1 MKLRGILLLICLAC
15 LSFLKAQTN
24 GDEKMVVC
32 YSDHIS
38 QDVPR
43 RQTLL
48 KKESNAARNKGVL
61 KSRLGKF
68 VVGYD
73 DNSFMTDGVRHCLK
87 LALDVWED
95 KINIKVPV
103 SFYLSVSENMDPDIA
118 ISTRVTYSRKS
129 EDTSLPDNLY
139 SQEFPYGIPVNDT
152 IMVNA
157 GIDWDSS
164 WQYDDGYN
172 GSVCLLSGFIRH
184 IGHVLGFGSSLVERA
199 SGVGFAVNHTPSAFD
214 RLIYNGEQSLADL
227 KDAEG
232 KEFERFFANKD
243 VRLKSDGFVYDM
255 YDTDGFILG
264 VSGVYFSLGRDNILE
279 YPIHDLSQRL
289 PVNRETLNVLQAT
302 GWDVYRH
309 DRYISCDSIDALGY
323 GSLYKSYDFTLRD
336 TVTGSSAS
344 ADWEYQ
350 IYDKESGVYRTVST
364 YNGSIFHVEPSVI
377 ANSMDEYGCLQARVT
392 AKFSETEYHFP
403 LTLETWPRIEDVSV
417 SNITGTGDGL
427 YGLDIMIRQRGAEK
441 GTVLVS
447 DDSGSIH
454 EYAFNGG
461 MIHVSGLVAGLNVYI
476 DVSLENEYGSAS
488 RLVQGCF
495 FTGKECVVSISANDN
510 SNVSDDGA
518 VWENVLHD
526 QDCITMT
533 VSDDQSSETDSIKWY
548 LCLDDKCRELC
559 TRVDGDDSYTL
570 NVTPESLE
578 CRFEKDAETGISTC
592 IGGDGWGNQSWPTD
606 GVCRFMAKAYRHDSH
621 GQFTLSYRF
630 DYKLDVLPGEPKINV
645 LDVWNVE
652 GDDMS
657 PYARLSFD
665 IDNYDYAALYVY
677 EPGGPRVNVYT
688 DTVFYAGTC
697 DEYTIALGD
706 YGNYVYCVALNSYGQ
721 CKGRKTGLPQTGI
734 SSDVMKDINIKVYNN
749 IVEIENETDFSVV
762 IYSIDGRV
770 VDDRKNIRHYVEE
783 LSSGCYVLRVKDA
796 KSKASVVRKII
807 IR

>member
-48 KKESNAARNKGVL
+48 KKESNAARNKGVI

-403 LTLETWPRIEDVSV
+403 LTLETRPLIEDVSV

-526 QDCITMT
+526 QDCITVT

-559 TRVDGDDSYTL
+559 TRVDGDDSYTF

-697 DEYTIALGD
+697 DEYTIALGY

-796 KSKASVVRKII
+796 KSKVSVVRKII

>member
-15 LSFLKAQTN
+15 LSLVKAQTN
-24 GDEKMVVC
+24 GDEKTVVC
-32 YSDHIS
+32 YSDRIS
-38 QDVPR
+38 QNVPR

-48 KKESNAARNKGVL
+48 KKESNAARNKGVI

-68 VVGYD
+68 VVCYD

-103 SFYLSVSENMDPDIA
+103 SFYVSVSESMEPDIA

-172 GSVCLLSGFIRH
+172 GAVCLLSGFMRH

-199 SGVGFAVNHTPSAFD
+199 SGVGFAVNHIPSAFD
-214 RLIYNGEQSLADL
+214 RLIYNGEQSLAEL

-232 KEFERFFANKD
+232 KEFERFFTNKD
-243 VRLKSDGFVYDM
+243 VRLRCDGFVYDM
-255 YDTDGFILG
+255 YDPDGFILG

-289 PVNRETLNVLQAT
+289 SVNHETLNVLHAI
-302 GWDVYRH
+302 GWDVYKH

-336 TVTGSSAS
+336 TITGSAAS

-350 IYDKESGVYRTVST
+350 IYDKKSGVYRTAST

-377 ANSMDEYGCLQARVT
+377 VNSMDEYGCLQARVT
-392 AKFSETEYHFP
+392 AKFSETEYYFP
-403 LTLETWPRIEDVSV
+403 LTFETRPLIEDVCV

-427 YGLDIMIRQRGAEK
+427 YGLDIMIRQRGATK

-461 MIHVSGLVAGLNVYI
+461 LIHVSGLTVGLNAYI

-488 RLVQGCF
+488 RLIQGCF
-495 FTGKECVVSISANDN
+495 FTGKECVVSIYDGDDN
-510 SNVSDDGA
+510 EDPDDG
-518 VWENVLHD
+518 VVGENVLHG

-533 VSDDQSSETDSIKWY
+533 LSDDQSSKTDSIKWY
-548 LCLDDKCRELC
+548 LYIDDKCRELC
-559 TRVDGDDSYTL
+559 TRVDGDNSYTF

-578 CRFEKDAETGISTC
+578 CKFEEDAETGTSIC
-592 IGGDGWGNQSWPTD
+592 IGGD
-606 GVCRFMAKAYRHDSH
+606 
-621 GQFTLSYRF
+621 
-630 DYKLDVLPGEPKINV
+630 
-645 LDVWNVE
+645 
-652 GDDMS
+652 
-657 PYARLSFD
+657 
-665 IDNYDYAALYVY
+665 
-677 EPGGPRVNVYT
+677 
-688 DTVFYAGTC
+688 

-706 YGNYVYCVALNSYGQ
+706 YGNYVYCVALNSFGQ
-721 CKGRKTGLPQTGI
+721 CKGRKTGLPHTGI

-749 IVEIENETDFSVV
+749 IVEIENETDYSVV
-762 IYSIDGRV
+762 ICAIDGRV
-770 VDDRKNIRHYVEE
+770 VDDRKNIRHYVKE
-783 LSSGCYVLRVKDA
+783 LASGCYVLRVEDV
-796 KSKASVVRKII
+796 KSKTSVVRKII